1 MAIIKPTIGRVV
13 WYWPSH
19 LAHTSQPYAAL
30 IAHVHNDTDIN
41 VGYFDHLGVAGSEQ
55 HVALLH
61 DDDSYGNPGG
71 GGWAKWMPYQKGQ
84 AAKTEALEAK
94 VAGS

>member
-1 MAIIKPTIGRVV
+1 MIKPTIGRVV

-19 LAHTSQPYAAL
+19 LTHTSQPYAAL
-30 IAHVHNDTDIN
+30 IAHVHDDFEIN
-41 VGYFDHLGVAGSEQ
+41 VAFFDHYGVAGADQ
-55 HVALLH
+55 RVLLLQ

-94 VAGS
+94 IGAST